1 MTLNKAN
8 TWLCNILS
16 QFFNKTEIRLKC
28 IKEIIS
34 IKENIF
40 SIKYQSK
47 PYEYVTNFK
56 LFYVLIKLLR
66 QNGNLFVRT
75 LFIYWYM
82 FIFPY
87 SQSDKSRMEL
97 WSFTQSF
104 CFNRWSVLKSICKA
118 NDKSNNIVFLMGLV
132 IWGLYFAE
140 GIFDGIQTKMLDFD
154 NRKEVSFCSS
164 RDLRHNI
171 FLWNDDLW
179 SNCLTFP
186 LFYSMVGVWTD
197 FMDYKCKYIIF
208 IS

>member
-75 LFIYWYM
+75 LFIYWYI

-87 SQSDKSRMEL
+87 SQSDKSRMAL

-140 GIFDGIQTKMLDFD
+140 GIFDGIQTK
-154 NRKEVSFCSS
+154 
-164 RDLRHNI
+164 I